1 MVIGVLATGIF
12 AGLLG
17 AVSSY
22 LLWESVLLSLLA
34 YSFSGIAGVAAL
46 IAAIT
51 LIGLKGE
58 PRAMLHRTEPAH

>member
-12 AGLLG
+12 SGLLG

-22 LLWESVLLSLLA
+22 LLWESVMLSLLA
-34 YSFSGIAGVAAL
+34 YSFSGIAGVAGL
-46 IAAIT
+46 IAALT